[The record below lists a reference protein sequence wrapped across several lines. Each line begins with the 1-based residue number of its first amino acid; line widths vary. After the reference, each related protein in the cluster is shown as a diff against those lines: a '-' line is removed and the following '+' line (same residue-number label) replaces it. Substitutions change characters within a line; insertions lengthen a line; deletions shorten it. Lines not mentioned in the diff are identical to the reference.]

1 MNRKATAIRLFLAS
15 VGSLAL
21 ALGVTTMALAANAKT
36 ALVSVSSSEEPAN
49 ADSGNPSLS
58 GDGRFVA
65 FVSFA
70 TNLDPSGVGG
80 IFVRDRKTG
89 TTQLAAPASGSVQPI
104 QPSISAD
111 GRFVAFAEPDAFG
124 DGNIYVHD
132 MRSGKTSLVTVGRN
146 GKPAGGR
153 SQNPSL
159 SATGRFVA
167 FSSGATNLTRRKPI
181 AARNEF
187 VRDMKTGKTQQVNVS
202 STGKTGNGYCHHPS
216 ISADGRFVAYES
228 RATNLVRGAH
238 GYNIYVRD
246 LKRRRTIL
254 ASVSSSGR
262 RANRGSHKAAIS
274 ADGRYVAFA
283 SRATNLV
290 KHDKNRKTDIF
301 VRDLQRGKTKRVSV
315 GSSGRQSDGDSN
327 YPAIS
332 NHGGFITFQSDATN
346 LVSGRADGHLHV
358 FFRDER
364 SGKTVQADVSSSGH
378 PANAGVGVLIPAYT
392 SSLAMSGDGRL
403 VAVESPATNLV
414 PGQTD
419 GSDAVY
425 VRGPMHG

>member
-1 MNRKATAIRLFLAS
+1 MTRKATALRRFLAS
-15 VGSLAL
+15 VGALAL
-21 ALGVTTMALAANAKT
+21 ALGVTTMALAANANT
-36 ALVSVSSSEEPAN
+36 ALVSVSSLGEPAN

-58 GDGRFVA
+58 ADGRYVA
-65 FVSFA
+65 FVSYA

-89 TTQLAAPASGSVQPI
+89 TTQSAAPASGSTQPI

-111 GRFVAFAEPDAFG
+111 GRFVAFADPDRFG
-124 DGNIYVHD
+124 DGNIYLHN
-132 MRSGKTSLVTVGRN
+132 MRSDTTRVVTVGVD
-146 GKPAGGR
+146 GIPAGGR

-159 SATGRFVA
+159 SANGRFVA

-187 VRDMKTGKTQQVNVS
+187 VRDMKTKRTQQVNVS

-228 RATNLVRGAH
+228 RATNLVKGAH

-246 LKRRRTIL
+246 LQQHRTIL
-254 ASVSSSGR
+254 ASLSSSGR

-290 KHDKNRKTDIF
+290 KHDTNR
-301 VRDLQRGKTKRVSV
+301 
-315 GSSGRQSDGDSN
+315 
-327 YPAIS
+327 
-332 NHGGFITFQSDATN
+332 
-346 LVSGRADGHLHV
+346 
-358 FFRDER
+358 E
-364 SGKTVQADVSSSGH
+364 
-378 PANAGVGVLIPAYT
+378 
-392 SSLAMSGDGRL
+392 
-403 VAVESPATNLV
+403 
-414 PGQTD
+414 
-419 GSDAVY
+419 
-425 VRGPMHG
+425 